1 MIKSTEFDKDI
12 YVFLLTLSWWRAF
25 KIYLMSKKQL
35 RFKEKIFEKWL
46 SIWNMKKSALF
57 AFNFFCFEWNWIVFN
72 FLTCLT
78 FDIRSIFIVSCREN
92 AFVSICHS
100 PITDNF
106 AFLIR
111 STCKS
116 VFFFWCK
123 FWKWRSCTV
132 FLRRD
137 FRLWL
142 LTSASFLTSILIVP
156 NDLPMNAGE
165 RGDMRYRN

>member
-12 YVFLLTLSWWRAF
+12 YVFLLILSWWRAF

-46 SIWNMKKSALF
+46 SIWNMKKSVLF
-57 AFNFFCFEWNWIVFN
+57 AFNFFCFEWNWTVFN

-92 AFVSICHS
+92 AFISICHS

-111 STCKS
+111 STCKWIS
-116 VFFFWCK
+116 IFFSDANSENEDHVRF
-123 FWKWRSCTV
+123 F
-132 FLRRD
+132 
-137 FRLWL
+137 
-142 LTSASFLTSILIVP
+142 
-156 NDLPMNAGE
+156 
-165 RGDMRYRN
+165 